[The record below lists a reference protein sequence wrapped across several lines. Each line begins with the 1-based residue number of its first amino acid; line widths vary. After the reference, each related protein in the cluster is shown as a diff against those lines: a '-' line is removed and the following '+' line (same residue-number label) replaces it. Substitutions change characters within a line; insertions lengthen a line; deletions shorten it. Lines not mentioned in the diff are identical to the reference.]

1 MHMIILYK
9 KITSLQIKYS
19 YQSILYFIYFVVLL
33 DFRKHL
39 VLHGKMKILQII
51 VTEDF
56 KLRMLLLPTAIALP
70 TAKFIEKQMQFF
82 EKTVIKTLWA
92 KKDTMRL
99 SSFLFCQLKLV
110 TFCFS
115 IITVSLLKLM
125 TASLFFASYDWDTS
139 VSVTLTYLC
148 YLCVDMLW
156 LSWLDEKF
164 QCTILFRLC

>member
-39 VLHGKMKILQII
+39 VLHGKMKTLQII

-70 TAKFIEKQMQFF
+70 KATFIEKRMQFF
-82 EKTVIKTLWA
+82 ENS
-92 KKDTMRL
+92 D
-99 SSFLFCQLKLV
+99 
-110 TFCFS
+110 
-115 IITVSLLKLM
+115 
-125 TASLFFASYDWDTS
+125 
-139 VSVTLTYLC
+139 
-148 YLCVDMLW
+148 
-156 LSWLDEKF
+156 
-164 QCTILFRLC
+164 